1 LINYMNKFTGILLL
15 LFILSA
21 CTSSNVIRP
30 GDTID
35 VAFEKAKNLYDE
47 EKYTDAANAFETV
60 VSVGRGTDVGQEAQF
75 LLAESYFKDRRFM
88 LAAAEYE
95 RYALFYPNS
104 SRREMVD
111 FKQGKSYYFLSP
123 RYKLD
128 QTNTRKAIEQFRLF
142 NSRYPN
148 SDLVTESGEL
158 ITELRTKLAKKKF
171 EAANFYMRTDRFQSA
186 VLYYDLVIDDFPET
200 EWAEKSLVEQI
211 EAYIRYAD
219 NSIRSKQPERYRLA
233 IDSYEKYIQLFPR
246 GENRPK
252 AEDLY
257 DEAATALEKMGEGIN
272 NLVSSQN

>member
-1 LINYMNKFTGILLL
+1 MNKFTGILLF

-21 CTSSNVIRP
+21 CSSSNIIRP

-60 VSVGRGTDVGQEAQF
+60 VSIGRGTDVGEEAQF
-75 LLAESYFKDRRFM
+75 LLAESYFNNRRYM

-104 SRREMVD
+104 PRREIVD

-128 QTNTRKAIEQFRLF
+128 QTNTRRAIEQFRLF

-158 ITELRTKLAKKKF
+158 ITELRTKLARKKF

-211 EAYIRYAD
+211 EAYIKYAD
-219 NSIRSKQPERYRLA
+219 NSIRSKQPERYRQA

-246 GENRPK
+246 GENRSK

-257 DEAATALEKMGEGIN
+257 DEAATALDKMGEGIN

>member
-1 LINYMNKFTGILLL
+1 MNRFTGILLL
-15 LFILSA
+15 LFIFSA
-21 CTSSNVIRP
+21 CGTNNMIRP

-35 VAFEKAKNLYDE
+35 VAFEKAKNLYEE
-47 EKYTDAANAFETV
+47 EKYNDAASAFETV
-60 VSVGRGTDVGQEAQF
+60 VSIGRGTDVGQEAQF
-75 LLAESYFKDRRFM
+75 LLAESYFMDRRYM

-104 SRREMVD
+104 PRREMVD

-128 QTNTRKAIEQFRLF
+128 QTSTRKAIEQFRLF

-148 SDLVTESGEL
+148 SDLVNEAGEL
-158 ITELRTKLAKKKF
+158 ISEMRTKLAKKKY

-200 EWAEKSLVEQI
+200 EWAEKSLVEQM
-211 EAYIRYAD
+211 EAYIKYAD
-219 NSIRSKQPERYRLA
+219 NSIRNRQAERYRLA
-233 IDSYEKYIQLFPR
+233 VDSYEKYIQLFPR
-246 GENRPK
+246 GESRPK

-257 DEAATALEKMGEGIN
+257 DEAASKLEKMGEGIN
-272 NLVSSQN
+272 DLVSTQN

>member
-1 LINYMNKFTGILLL
+1 MNKFTGILLL

-21 CTSSNVIRP
+21 CTSSNIIRP

-211 EAYIRYAD
+211 EAYIKYAD

>member
-1 LINYMNKFTGILLL
+1 MNKFTGILLL
-15 LFILSA
+15 LFIFSA
-21 CTSSNVIRP
+21 CSSSNIIRT